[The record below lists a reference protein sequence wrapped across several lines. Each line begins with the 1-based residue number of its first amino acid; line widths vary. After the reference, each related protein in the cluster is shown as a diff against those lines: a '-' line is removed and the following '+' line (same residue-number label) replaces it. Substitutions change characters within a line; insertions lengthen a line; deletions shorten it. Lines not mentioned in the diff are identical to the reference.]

1 MLHNAIDLGPVVF
14 RFEEYVFSIICIM
27 LFSWILILHEPV

>member
-14 RFEEYVFSIICIM
+14 RFEEYVFSICIM

>member
-14 RFEEYVFSIICIM
+14 RFEEYVFSIMHNAVLLDTDIT
-27 LFSWILILHEPV
+27 